1 MILIASLNQE
11 TFKIN
16 QSLVV
21 IIQHIAVADL
31 GIALFDSL
39 SVLISLLANS
49 WILGNTYCTATV
61 YLAYYVNSVS
71 PIMIVVLTTSK
82 VLMLKYPLR
91 AGSFT
96 EKTSHMVC
104 GFIWIICFTMPVL
117 MFSLQQNNDLNFD
130 FFLYICFYSFSND
143 VWKHILPATTT
154 FIILLPNL
162 IVFLTS
168 IYLLRYIVLA
178 RNAAKRAKG
187 NVRWQGALMVGLTAL
202 VYAISTLPMS
212 VYAIAAKLTSRQ
224 AVWFHKDY
232 YRVASSLVALNVISN
247 FYIYLMTIEGF
258 RRFVFPKRSSV
269 VPSMIILTDVMKRTG
284 KFCIID

>member
-1 MILIASLNQE
+1 
-11 TFKIN
+11 
-16 QSLVV
+16 
-21 IIQHIAVADL
+21 
-31 GIALFDSL
+31 
-39 SVLISLLANS
+39 
-49 WILGNTYCTATV
+49 
-61 YLAYYVNSVS
+61 
-71 PIMIVVLTTSK
+71 
-82 VLMLKYPLR
+82 MLKYPLR

-96 EKTSHMVC
+96 KKTSHMVC

-143 VWKHILPATTT
+143 VLPATTT

-168 IYLLRYIVLA
+168 IYLLRYIVQA
-178 RNAAKRAKG
+178 RNAAKRAQG
-187 NVRWQGALMVGLTAL
+187 IVRWQGAMMVGLTAL

-212 VYAIAAKLTSRQ
+212 VYAIAAKLTSRS
-224 AVWFHKDY
+224 AVWFHIDY
-232 YRVASSLVALNVISN
+232 YRVANSLVALNVISN

-269 VPSMIILTDVMKRTG
+269 APSMIILIDVMKRTG
-284 KFCIID
+284 NSYFIYSFDCMSIEMNNRGEVSQICFDT